1 MDFQGQ
7 NKMERIVSVDIE
19 HQSTYD
25 SVGKTVLYYTVKTD
39 GNKLFRLPACRFVG
53 VPTVGA
59 SMEYM
64 DVEQAPINA
73 KKAYWRIVGNRAR

>member
-1 MDFQGQ
+1 
-7 NKMERIVSVDIE
+7 MERIVSVKTE

-25 SVGKTVLYYTVKTD
+25 SVGRTVLYYTVQTE
-39 GNKLFRLPACRFVG
+39 GNKLFRLPAYRFVG

-64 DVEQAPINA
+64 DVDQAPINA